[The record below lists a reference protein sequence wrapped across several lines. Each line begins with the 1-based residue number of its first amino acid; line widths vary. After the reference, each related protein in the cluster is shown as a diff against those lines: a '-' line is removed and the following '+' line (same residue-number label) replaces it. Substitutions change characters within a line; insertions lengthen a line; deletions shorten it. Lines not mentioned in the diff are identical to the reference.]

1 MSATVRDVMTARV
14 VAVREDA
21 TFKEMADMLGTCR
34 VSAFPVIDSAGKVI
48 GVVSEADLLA
58 RLARQDGHPG
68 WLDGLTHPRDH
79 DRPAAVIAGELMT
92 SPPVTIGPDQPVQEA
107 AKLMYDR
114 RVKRLPVINTLGR
127 LIGIIS
133 RADVLSVYRRSDDDI
148 RREAANEVILG
159 RFLVDPASVSVTV
172 RDGILTI
179 SGRPETDEVGR
190 EIVSA
195 LRHLEGVVAVRDR
208 LRYADSVGAA
218 R

>member
-34 VSAFPVIDSAGKVI
+34 VSAFPVIDQAGKVI

-58 RLARQDGHPG
+58 RMARQDGHSA
-68 WLDGLTHPRDH
+68 WLDGLRHPREH
-79 DRPAAVIAGELMT
+79 DKPAAVVASELMT
-92 SPPVTIGPDQPVQEA
+92 SPPVTVGPEQPVQQA
-107 AKLMYDR
+107 ARLMYDR
-114 RVKRLPVINTLGR
+114 RVKRLPVVNQIGR

-133 RADVLSVYRRSDDDI
+133 RADVLSVFRRSDEEI
-148 RREAANEVILG
+148 RREAMDQVILEQ
-159 RFLVDPASVSVTV
+159 FLVNPDSTRVAV

-190 EIVSA
+190 EIVAA
-195 LRHLEGVVAVRDR
+195 LRHLEGVVSVRDR
-208 LRYADSVGAA
+208 LHYAESGRAA
-218 R
+218 K

>member
-14 VAVREDA
+14 VAVHEDA

-34 VSAFPVIDSAGKVI
+34 ISAFPVIDSAGKVL
-48 GVVSEADLLA
+48 GLVSEADLLA
-58 RLARQDGHPG
+58 RLARQDGHGG

-79 DRPAAVIAGELMT
+79 DKPDAVIASELMT
-92 SPPVTIGPDQPVQEA
+92 SPAVTIGPDQLVREA

-114 RVKRLPVINTLGR
+114 RVKRLPVINAIGR

-133 RADVLSVYRRSDDDI
+133 RSDVLSVYRRTDDEI

-159 RFLVDPASVSVTV
+159 RFLVDPDSVTVTV

-190 EIVSA
+190 EIVSE

-208 LRYADSVGAA
+208 LHYGDSGRVA